1 LCEIFVDR
9 KLHKRKAQILI
20 LPSSFVRRRLHE
32 LDCYSVRVAN
42 IDHTLSGVRSSFQG
56 LGFPSR
62 SPTGRRNG
70 AEHSVKIIYRQRNM
84 HGSDIAR
91 SKIDMFSVRWGM
103 VLEQFDL
110 VSVAFE
116 NGEGNLSSGH
126 ASDFTGKI
134 ACVMRPMRKFEA
146 ENILPEGERP
156 LTIRHCE
163 TSVISGN
170 DAKRHTHAVSTV
182 VAGVPPAESL
192 IAAGTAATQKNNG
205 TRQSASLHSE
215 IYFIRDIRG

>member
-1 LCEIFVDR
+1 LEA
-9 KLHKRKAQILI
+9 L
-20 LPSSFVRRRLHE
+20 RL
-32 LDCYSVRVAN
+32 A
-42 IDHTLSGVRSSFQG
+42 SG
-56 LGFPSR
+56 L
-62 SPTGRRNG
+62 PTGRGNR
-70 AEHSVKIIYRQRNM
+70 AEHRVNIIYEERNV

-126 ASDFTGKI
+126 ASDFTGEI
-134 ACVMRPMRKFEA
+134 ACVVRPMRKFEA

-156 LTIRHCE
+156 LEARDSDTG
-163 TSVISGN
+163 VIGGN

-182 VAGVPPAESL
+182 VAGESPAESL

-205 TRQSASLHSE
+205 TRQCASLPSE
-215 IYFIRDIRG
+215 IHFIRDIRG